1 MTFPH
6 CIAATL
12 CLALTTAA
20 NVSAAQLTIDG
31 VRITD
36 PQRAAATIAALE
48 AQAEWSFDVAPE
60 LAPLFVE
67 GLERSTTASAPTAMK
82 LFSDPEYQSKGFPFK
97 AGCGHGLYTSAS
109 QPDPTFSF
117 DDRDTWWSGQQVQRC
132 STEQHTKVVCFTS
145 DCKNGAA
152 FITALIYQIRPTGR
166 QIKLS
171 NPLTGM
177 PVTVYAKERQ
187 YDEYMDVKTFGYN

>member
-6 CIAATL
+6 RIAATL
-12 CLALTTAA
+12 CLALTAA
-20 NVSAAQLTIDG
+20 TTVSAAQLTIDG

-36 PQRAAATIAALE
+36 PQHAATTLAALE

-67 GLERSTTASAPTAMK
+67 GLERSTAGEAPMTPK
-82 LFSDPEYQSKGFPFK
+82 LFSDAEYQSKGFPFK
-97 AGCGHGLYTSAS
+97 AGCGHGLYINPS

-132 STEQHTKVVCFTS
+132 SSAQHTKVVCFTS

-152 FITALIYQIRPTGR
+152 FITAVIYQIRPTGR

-177 PVTVYAKERQ
+177 PLSVYAKERQ
-187 YDEYMDVKTFGYN
+187 YDEFMDVKTFGYN